1 MFTRRL
7 FIGLLLSLA
16 TLTLLPRA
24 NATWINEST
33 SPTDVLN
40 HIIDHAN
47 KNPSTRVQHTKF
59 DAINNNQESIGGS
72 KFKIT
77 ATLAWIKA
85 NIQHYLQWVVFLGLI
100 GATILLIRNGFL
112 LVTNSA
118 TGGWDLKTV
127 KSNIKNIIIG
137 VIVMTSFLVII
148 KLVSALLNIFFSQ

>member
-24 NATWINEST
+24 NATWINDST
-33 SPTDVLN
+33 TPTDVLN
-40 HIIDHAN
+40 HIVDHAN
-47 KNPSTRVQHTKF
+47 KNPATRVQHTKF
-59 DAINNNQESIGGS
+59 DAINNNTASPGGA

-85 NIQHYLQWVVFLGLI
+85 NINHYLQWIIFLGLT
-100 GATILLIRNGFL
+100 GATILLIRNGFR

-118 TGGWDLKTV
+118 TSGWDLKTV
-127 KSNIKNIIIG
+127 KTNIKNIMIG

-148 KLVSALLNIFFSQ
+148 KLTSALLNIFFAQ